1 MTFQRLN
8 TRAAK
13 IHGEGIMEIRRRY
26 AAMESYPA
34 IRQALIRMYGITLSE
49 QQIARIAK
57 GRSFP
62 EIGGPVLPTD
72 REVDLTMHL
81 NALKGAPPASESEVA
96 ASLDR
101 LHALMAREDEPQE
114 SIMEI
119 LERRTREREQD
130 TMTQQEALPLQRTMR
145 KVPTLE
151 EVEARERAV
160 MGVEEGSGLDKLLS
174 TQVDGDNKT
183 VAKVDADKL
192 LETLKDEHPATSND

>member
-13 IHGEGIMEIRRRY
+13 IHGEGILEIRRRY

-81 NALKGAPPASESEVA
+81 NALRGAPPASEQEVA
-96 ASLDR
+96 ASFER
-101 LHALMAREDEPQE
+101 LQALMAKEDEPQE

-119 LERRTREREQD
+119 LERRTRDAQPVR
-130 TMTQQEALPLQRTMR
+130 R
-145 KVPTLE
+145 VPTLE

-160 MGVEEGSGLDKLLS
+160 MGVEEGSGLDKLLN
-174 TQVDGDNKT
+174 TQVESDSKST
-183 VAKVDADKL
+183 AKVNADKL
-192 LETLKDEHPATSND
+192 LETLK

>member
-13 IHGEGIMEIRRRY
+13 IHGEGIVEIRRRY

-81 NALKGAPPASESEVA
+81 NALRGAPPASESEVA

-119 LERRTREREQD
+119 LERRTLKQ
-130 TMTQQEALPLQRTMR
+130 
-145 KVPTLE
+145 VPTLE

-160 MGVEEGSGLDKLLS
+160 MGVEEGSGLDKLLN
-174 TQVDGDNKT
+174 TQVEGDDGGKSTAQVN
-183 VAKVDADKL
+183 ADKL
-192 LETLKDEHPATSND
+192 LETLK